1 MNVRKKREDE
11 GALSEA
17 ERLLSEA
24 GRLISEHV
32 LPRRPYNKK
41 THGQ

>member
-1 MNVRKKREDE
+1 MNVRKKREDK

-24 GRLISEHV
+24 GGLISKHV
-32 LPRRPYNKK
+32 LPCHPYNKK

>member
-1 MNVRKKREDE
+1 
-11 GALSEA
+11 LSEA

-32 LPRRPYNKK
+32 LPGWPYNKK
-41 THGQ
+41 NTWTMMPSS